1 MASDPPPPA
10 VLTRERLAELSG
22 FSDAEVDEIE
32 KAGVIHRGDGG
43 YGGGDLI
50 KLGLI
55 KQVAENSGGLRHVI
69 DRYREGGYSL
79 SFLDMVMEGAVSD
92 LSSTSYR
99 EGLERYGIPEHEY
112 EAAMRVI
119 GLPTPPLDHPARPD
133 EVAAM
138 EQFAQLRA
146 LPIPIDARLHA
157 LRVTADSMR
166 RAAEVQSDLFRT
178 YVVDPLILAHEDR
191 LEEGNKLVSQISSRA
206 NPTAAALTNWIY
218 QRYLEHEALKS
229 VTERMEMAVSGQTPV
244 PNREKDPT
252 VAFVDLT
259 GYTVL
264 TADAGDREAADLAQR
279 FNDLLLDAARR
290 QDGRVVKTMGDG
302 AMLFFARGMSA
313 VLAAL
318 ELTQTG
324 PAAGLPPL
332 RVGINRGPVV
342 AQSGDYY
349 GTTINVAARIS
360 DYARPHEVLL
370 SSTVLPEGQDAIDL
384 EEIGDVTLKGV
395 AQPVRLYKARPV
407 A

>member
-1 MASDPPPPA
+1 MAADQPPRA
-10 VLTRERLAELSG
+10 VLTRQRLAELSG
-22 FSDAEVDEIE
+22 FSDAEVDKIE
-32 KAGVIHRGDGG
+32 QAGVIHAGDEG

-50 KLGLI
+50 KLGLV
-55 KQVAENSGGLRHVI
+55 KQVAENSGGLDLVI

-79 SFLDMVMEGAVSD
+79 GFLDMVMEHGGE
-92 LSSTSYR
+92 LSSSTYR
-99 EGLERYGIPEHEY
+99 EGLERYGIPEDEY

-119 GLPTPPLDHPARPD
+119 GLPTPPLDQPARPD
-133 EVAAM
+133 ELAAM

-146 LPIPIDARLHA
+146 LPIPSEARLHA

-166 RAAEVQSDLFRT
+166 RAAEVQSELFRT
-178 YVVDPLILAHEDR
+178 YVVDPLILAHQDR

-206 NPTAAALTNWIY
+206 NPTTTALTSWIY
-218 QRYLEHEALKS
+218 QRYIEHEALKS
-229 VTERMEMAVSGQTPV
+229 VTERMEMAVSGQAPV
-244 PNREKDPT
+244 PNREKDPS

-264 TADAGDREAADLAQR
+264 TADAGDREAADLAQK
-279 FNDLLLDAARR
+279 FNDLLLDATRR

-302 AMLFFARGMSA
+302 AMLFFARGRSA
-313 VLAAL
+313 VLAGL

-370 SSTVLPEGQDAIDL
+370 SSTVLPEGQDGIEL

-395 AQPVRLYKARPV
+395 AQPVRLYKARP
-407 A
+407 AA